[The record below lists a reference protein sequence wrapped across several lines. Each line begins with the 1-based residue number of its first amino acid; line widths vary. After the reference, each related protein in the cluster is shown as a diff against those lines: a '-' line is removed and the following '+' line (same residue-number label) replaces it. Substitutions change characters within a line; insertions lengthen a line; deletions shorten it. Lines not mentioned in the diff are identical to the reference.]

1 MKMTKRAIIAA
12 TVASILAASSTSVS
26 ALTETQAT
34 SIKKEV
40 ASVPPVEMAAK
51 AVELVKASTKADREQ
66 TAILITRAVAKRSPS
81 AVAMVFSA
89 ITSVAPELTVKLAAT
104 IVELLPDQASTI
116 ARLAVQA
123 SPDDAGVIVAAMSKA
138 APNQS
143 EVVAQSVKS
152 SLAVAKA
159 QPEQGTSLSENSETR
174 AFPPGSGGK
183 VVQAVIPINNR
194 LKFPTLKPKDVS
206 NYARPGSDPNRP

>member
-40 ASVPPVEMAAK
+40 ASVPPVELAAK
-51 AVELVKASTKADREQ
+51 AVELVKASNKSDKEQ
-66 TAILITRAVAKRSPS
+66 TAIAITRAVAQRSPS

-89 ITSVAPELTVKLAAT
+89 LTSMAPELTVKLAAT
-104 IVELLPDQASTI
+104 IVELLPDQAATI

-123 SPDDAGVIVAAMSKA
+123 SPEDAGQIVAAMTKA
-138 APNQS
+138 APKQA
-143 EVVAQSVKS
+143 EVVAQTVKT
-152 SLAVAKA
+152 SLATAKA
-159 QPEQGTSLSENSETR
+159 LPEQGTTLSQNDATR

-183 VVQAVIPINNR
+183 VVQQVIPINPR
-194 LKFPTLKPKDVS
+194 LKFPTLPPKDVS
-206 NYARPGSDPNRP
+206 NYSRPGFDPNRP